1 MIFSDL
7 ATWEHE
13 KALYPKALNR
23 GLEYIQSTDF
33 STMEP
38 GKHDIEGD
46 LMFVM
51 VQEPTTQSWEK
62 QRPESHQT
70 YIDIQY
76 LIEGEELIKVAR
88 LTSDAVISEEDFAS
102 RDIAFYESTS
112 VESSILLL
120 PGNFT
125 VFYPSDIHR
134 PVCSVKEDQKI
145 KKVVI
150 KIHKSLLEL

>member
-7 ATWEHE
+7 ATWERE
-13 KALYPKALNR
+13 KSVYPQALNR
-23 GLEYIQSTDF
+23 GLEYIRSTDF
-33 STMEP
+33 SAMAP
-38 GKHDIEGD
+38 GKYEIDGD

-51 VQEPTTQSWEK
+51 VQEPVTQQWDK

-76 LIEGEELIKVAR
+76 LIQGEEMIKVAR
-88 LTSDAVISEEDFAS
+88 LTSEAVISEEDFAS
-102 RDIAFYESTS
+102 RDIAFYEATG

-120 PGNFT
+120 PGDFT

-134 PVCSVKEDQKI
+134 PVCSVREDQPI
-145 KKVVI
+145 KKVVM